1 VRQYVIKRLGLLVP
15 TVLAMVFLAF
25 VIIHLAPGDPVDL
38 LHDVDRRSVSPEQ
51 LQEIRRSL
59 GLDRPLVSQFLTY
72 LSRVT
77 RGDLGMSI
85 SARQPVA
92 SEIARNAPA
101 TVRLA
106 FAGVLVAALIGI
118 PAGMLAALY
127 RNTWIDHAA
136 LAAAIL
142 GIAAPNFWIGILL
155 IYVFGFVLG
164 WLPISGSQIN
174 APDTVALLILPGL
187 TVGAAA
193 SALLARLTRSAVLEV
208 LRQEY
213 VRTAWAKGLRPRRVI
228 ALHVMRNAA
237 IPVVTALGLS
247 FAGLMGGSVVV
258 ELVFSRR
265 GLGWLLVGA
274 VNNRDYTL
282 LQGLILM
289 YGVAVVLIN
298 LGIDLLY
305 GLLDPRVRYA

>member
-1 VRQYVIKRLGLLVP
+1 
-15 TVLAMVFLAF
+15 

-38 LHDVDRRSVSPEQ
+38 LYDLDRRSVSPEQ

-59 GLDRPLVSQFLTY
+59 GLDRPLLHQFATY
-72 LSRVT
+72 LGRVA
-77 RGDLGMSI
+77 RGDLGTSI

-92 SEIARNAPA
+92 SEIARNAPS
-101 TVRLA
+101 TLRLA
-106 FAGVLVAALIGI
+106 VAGVLVASAIGI
-118 PAGMLAALY
+118 PAGMLAALR

-136 LAAAIL
+136 LAAAIT

-164 WLPISGSQIN
+164 WLPIAGSQLG
-174 APDTVALLILPGL
+174 ASDSLSVLVLPGI

-193 SALLARLTRSAVLEV
+193 AALLARLTRSAVLEV

-213 VRTAWAKGLRPRRVI
+213 VRTAWAKGLRPRRVVW
-228 ALHVMRNAA
+228 LHVMRNAA
-237 IPVVTALGLS
+237 IPIVTALGLS
-247 FAGLMGGSVVV
+247 FAGLMGGSVIV

-282 LQGLILM
+282 LQGLILI
-289 YGVAVVLIN
+289 YGIAIVLIN

-305 GLLDPRVRYA
+305 GLLDPRVRYG